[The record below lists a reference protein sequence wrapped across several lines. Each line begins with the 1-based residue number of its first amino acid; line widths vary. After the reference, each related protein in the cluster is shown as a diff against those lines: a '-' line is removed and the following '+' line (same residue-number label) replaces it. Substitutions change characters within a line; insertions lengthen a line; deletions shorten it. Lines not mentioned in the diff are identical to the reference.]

1 VQAGSGQPRSASSKL
16 RQQLHRKGVGIID
29 AARRQWRVGEA
40 DQRSGPAPV
49 AARELRAGGMPVN

>member
-1 VQAGSGQPRSASSKL
+1 MCL
-16 RQQLHRKGVGIID
+16 CWHRRTLDIID

-49 AARELRAGGMPVN
+49 AARELRVGGMPVN

>member
-1 VQAGSGQPRSASSKL
+1 MCL
-16 RQQLHRKGVGIID
+16 CWHRRTLDIID